1 MIESGHDITYLLYFY
16 SATAQTLGVMVG
28 AGLAAII
35 LYASWFA
42 RKKAELQSKKALV
55 PAQAEHVNRLYAR
68 FPSSIPSFEFGC
80 GLVVSSITITVSLLM
95 LSIIDS
101 PRVEHL
107 NNIIYTV
114 ILGCTVVSL
123 MFFGYISLHAVRTV
137 CTALSI
143 DDALSAE
150 PIPQK

>member
-1 MIESGHDITYLLYFY
+1 MIEAGHDITYLLYFY
-16 SATAQTLGVMVG
+16 SATAQTLGVLVG
-28 AGLAAII
+28 TGLAAII

-42 RKKAELQSKKALV
+42 RKKAELHSKKALV
-55 PAQAEHVNRLYAR
+55 SAQMEHVNRLYAR
-68 FPSSIPSFEFGC
+68 FPSAIPSFEFGC
-80 GLVVSSITITVSLLM
+80 GLVVSSITITASLFM

-123 MFFGYISLHAVRTV
+123 IFFGYIALHAVRAV
-137 CTALSI
+137 CIALSI
-143 DDALSAE
+143 DDAMPDGST
-150 PIPQK
+150 PQK